1 MGQLIKLKNS
11 TGESNK
17 KKLDLH
23 VPKHFSLILIVGF
36 ILLIVAIIASLVLGA
51 RVVSFQELMDGLFYQ
66 NQDSYGANVVQKRIS
81 RTIFSLCCGVALGI
95 AGVLMQTVTRN
106 PLADPSILGVNTGAA
121 LFVVCGITF
130 FNITTASQYIWLA
143 LIGAAVTAVFVFGI
157 GSMGR
162 GGATPIKLVL
172 AGAATTAALS
182 SLVTAI
188 MIPSQYAMDQF
199 RYWQV
204 GSVGSGSWDS
214 VAIFIPFLLIG
225 VLIAFIS
232 APALNALAL
241 GDDVATGLG
250 VRPGVLRVFAI
261 CAGVILCG
269 VTTAL
274 AGPIGFIG
282 LLATHAMRLVIGPD
296 LRFLVPMSALAG
308 AIILTISDVFGRL
321 LGSPGELEVGI
332 VTAFIGAPILIL
344 LAKKSKVRS
353 L

>member
-1 MGQLIKLKNS
+1 MKQLITWKNNSSS
-11 TGESNK
+11 TDK
-17 KKLDLH
+17 QLVLH
-23 VPKHFSLILIVGF
+23 VPKYFSLVLMTGI
-36 ILLIVAIIASLVLGA
+36 ILLIVTIIASLVLGA
-51 RVVSFQELMDGLFYQ
+51 RMVSFPELVNGLLYQ
-66 NQDSYGANVVQKRIS
+66 NPDSYGTSVVQKRIS
-81 RTIFSLCCGVALGI
+81 RTVFSLCCGVALGI
-95 AGVLMQTVTRN
+95 AGVLMQAVTRN

-121 LFVVCGITF
+121 LFVVSGITF
-130 FNITTASQYIWLA
+130 FQITSAGQYIVLA
-143 LIGAAVTAVFVFGI
+143 LVGAALVAAFVFGI

-172 AGAATTAALS
+172 AGAATSAALS

-188 MIPSQYAMDQF
+188 MIPSSYAMDQF
-199 RYWQV
+199 RFWQV

-214 VAIFIPFLLIG
+214 ITIFAPFLLVG
-225 VLIAFIS
+225 VTIAFVS

-241 GDDVATGLG
+241 GDDVASGLG
-250 VRPGVLRVFAI
+250 VRPGLLRVLAI
-261 CAGVILCG
+261 SAGVILCG

-282 LLATHAMRLVIGPD
+282 LLATHAMRMVVGTD
-296 LRFLVPMSALAG
+296 LRFLIPMSALAG
-308 AIILTISDVFGRL
+308 AIILTLADVAGRL

-332 VTAFIGAPILIL
+332 LTAFIGAPILIL